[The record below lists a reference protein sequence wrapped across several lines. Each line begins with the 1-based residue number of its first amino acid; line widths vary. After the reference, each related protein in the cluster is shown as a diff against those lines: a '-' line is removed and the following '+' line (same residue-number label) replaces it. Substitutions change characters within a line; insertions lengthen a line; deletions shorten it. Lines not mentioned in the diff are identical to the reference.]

1 MREKTAI
8 SLLKK
13 VKKDYAKIA
22 EEFDQTRK
30 TKWEEFDNFLKYIK
44 DKNTVTDIGCG
55 NGRFYEFLKQHK
67 KTKYIGIDNNKKL
80 LEKAK
85 KEKNAKFI
93 KGDLLKIPLKKES
106 VNVVLEIASLHH
118 IPSKELREKAVKEV
132 NRVLKKNGIFIV
144 SVWNLFQPKYKK
156 YIRKAFLKSI
166 LSLGKYDP
174 RDTFI
179 PWAKK
184 TERYYYAFKENEL
197 EKLLKKNGFEILEKE
212 KNNNI
217 VFICRKKK

>member
-1 MREKTAI
+1 MRKTTAI

-13 VKKDYAKIA
+13 VIKDYTEIS
-22 EEFDQTRK
+22 EEFDKTRK
-30 TKWEEFDNFLKYIK
+30 NKWEEFDTFLKYIK
-44 DKNTVTDIGCG
+44 DKNIVADIGCG
-55 NGRFYEFLKQHK
+55 NGRFYDFLKKHRT
-67 KTKYIGIDNNKKL
+67 TKYIGIDNNKKL

-85 KEKNAKFI
+85 EQKDAKFI

-118 IPSKELREKAVKEV
+118 IPSVELREKAIKEV
-132 NRVLKKNGIFIV
+132 HRILKNNGIFIV

-166 LSLGKYDP
+166 FTLGKYDP

-197 EKLLKKNGFEILEKE
+197 EKLLEKSGFEILEKE

-217 VFICRKKK
+217 LFICRKKK

>member
-13 VKKDYAKIA
+13 VKKDYTEIS
-22 EEFDQTRK
+22 EEFDKTRK

-44 DKNTVTDIGCG
+44 DKNIVADVGCG
-55 NGRFYEFLKQHK
+55 NGRFYEFLKKHK
-67 KTKYIGIDNNKKL
+67 TTKYIGIDNNKKL

-118 IPSKELREKAVKEV
+118 IPSKKLREKAIKEV

-156 YIRKAFLKSI
+156 YIKKAFLRAI
-166 LSLGKYDP
+166 LTLGKYDF

-184 TERYYYAFKENEL
+184 AERYYYAFKEKEL
-197 EKLLKKNGFEILEKE
+197 KRLLETNNFEIIEQG

-217 VFICRKKK
+217 VFICKKKK

>member
-13 VKKDYAKIA
+13 VKKDYTEIS
-22 EEFDQTRK
+22 EEFDRTRK
-30 TKWEEFDNFLKYIK
+30 NKWEEFDIFLKYIK
-44 DKNTVTDIGCG
+44 EKHTVADIGCG
-55 NGRFYEFLKQHK
+55 NGRFYEFLKKHK
-67 KTKYIGIDNNKKL
+67 TTKYIGIDNNKKL

-118 IPSKELREKAVKEV
+118 IPSKKLREKAIKEV

-144 SVWNLFQPKYKK
+144 SVWNLSQPKYKK
-156 YIRKAFLKSI
+156 YIKKAFLKSI
-166 LSLGKYDP
+166 LTLGKYDP

-184 TERYYYAFKENEL
+184 AERYYYAFKENEL
-197 EKLLKKNGFEILEKE
+197 KRLLETHNFEIIEQE

-217 VFICRKKK
+217 VFICKKKK

>member
-13 VKKDYAKIA
+13 VVKDYAEIA
-22 EEFDQTRK
+22 EEFDRTRK
-30 TKWEEFDNFLKYIK
+30 NKWEEFDKFLKYIK
-44 DKNTVTDIGCG
+44 NKNIVADIGCG
-55 NGRFYEFLKQHK
+55 NGRFYEFLKQHRE
-67 KTKYIGIDNNKKL
+67 TKYIGIDNNKKL
-80 LEKAK
+80 LKKAK
-85 KEKNAKFI
+85 KEENAKFI
-93 KGDLLKIPLKKES
+93 EGDLLKIPLKKES

-118 IPSKELREKAVKEV
+118 IPSKKLREKAIKEV

-144 SVWNLFQPKYKK
+144 SVWNLFQPKYKE
-156 YIRKAFLKSI
+156 YIRKAFLKAI
-166 LSLGKYDP
+166 LTFGKYDT

-197 EKLLKKNGFEILEKE
+197 KKLLENFGFEILEKE

-217 VFICRKKK
+217 VFICKKKK

>member
-13 VKKDYAKIA
+13 VIKDYTEIS

-30 TKWEEFDNFLKYIK
+30 TKWEEFDIFLKYIK
-44 DKNTVTDIGCG
+44 DKNTVADVGCG
-55 NGRFYEFLKQHK
+55 NGRFYEFLKRHK
-67 KTKYIGIDNNKKL
+67 TTKYIGIDNNKKL

-85 KEKNAKFI
+85 KEKDAKFI
-93 KGDLLKIPLKKES
+93 KGDLLKIPLGKES
-106 VNVVLEIASLHH
+106 VNIVLEIASLHH
-118 IPSKELREKAVKEV
+118 IPSKKLREKAIKEG
-132 NRVLKKNGIFIV
+132 NRILKKNGIFIV

-156 YIRKAFLKSI
+156 YIRKAFLKAI
-166 LSLGKYDP
+166 LTLGKYDT
-174 RDTFI
+174 RDAFI

-184 TERYYYAFKENEL
+184 TERYYYAFKEDEL
-197 EKLLKKNGFEILEKE
+197 EKLLKKTGFEILEKE

>member
-1 MREKTAI
+1 MRETTAI

-13 VKKDYAKIA
+13 VVKDYTEIS
-22 EEFDQTRK
+22 EEFDKTRK
-30 TKWEEFDNFLKYIK
+30 NKWEEFDKFLKYIK
-44 DKNTVTDIGCG
+44 DNNVVADVGCG
-55 NGRFYEFLKQHK
+55 NGRFYQFLKKHR

-80 LEKAK
+80 LEKTK

-106 VNVVLEIASLHH
+106 VNTVLEIASLHH
-118 IPSKELREKAVKEV
+118 IPSAKLREKAIKEV
-132 NRVLKKNGIFIV
+132 SRVLKKNGIFIV
-144 SVWNLFQPKYKK
+144 SVWNLFQPKYIK
-156 YIRKAFLKSI
+156 YLKKAFI
-166 LSLGKYDP
+166 RAIITLGKYES

-179 PWAKK
+179 PWGKK
-184 TERYYYAFKENEL
+184 TERYYYAFKEDEL
-197 EKLLKKNGFEILEKE
+197 QKLLKKNEFEILEKE

>member
-8 SLLKK
+8 RLLKK
-13 VKKDYAKIA
+13 VVKDYSEIA

-30 TKWEEFDNFLKYIK
+30 NKWEEFDKFLKHIK
-44 DKNTVTDIGCG
+44 DKNIVADIGCG
-55 NGRFYEFLKQHK
+55 NGRFYEFLKKHK
-67 KTKYIGIDNNKKL
+67 TTKYIGIDNNKKL

-85 KEKNAKFI
+85 KEQDAKFI
-93 KGDLLKIPLKKES
+93 KGDILKIPLKKES
-106 VNVVLEIASLHH
+106 VNVALEIASLHH
-118 IPSKELREKAVKEV
+118 IPSAKLRKKAVKEA
-132 NRVLKKNGIFIV
+132 NRILKKNGIFIV

-156 YIRKAFLKSI
+156 YIRKAFIKSF
-166 LSLGKYDP
+166 LTLGKYDP

-197 EKLLKKNGFEILEKE
+197 QELLEKYGFEILEKE

>member
-13 VKKDYAKIA
+13 VVKDYADIA
-22 EEFDQTRK
+22 EEFNQTRK
-30 TKWEEFDNFLKYIK
+30 NKWEEFDNFLKYIK
-44 DKNTVTDIGCG
+44 DKNIVADIGCG
-55 NGRFYEFLKQHK
+55 NGRFYEFLKKHK
-67 KTKYIGIDNNKKL
+67 KTKYIGIDNNRKL

-85 KEKNAKFI
+85 KEEGAKFM
-93 KGDLLKIPLKKES
+93 KGDLLKIPLKKDI

-118 IPSKELREKAVKEV
+118 IPSKKLREKAIKEA
-132 NRVLKKNGIFIV
+132 NRVLKTNGIFIV

-166 LSLGKYDP
+166 LTLGKYDT

-197 EKLLKKNGFEILEKE
+197 QKLLEKNGFKILEKE